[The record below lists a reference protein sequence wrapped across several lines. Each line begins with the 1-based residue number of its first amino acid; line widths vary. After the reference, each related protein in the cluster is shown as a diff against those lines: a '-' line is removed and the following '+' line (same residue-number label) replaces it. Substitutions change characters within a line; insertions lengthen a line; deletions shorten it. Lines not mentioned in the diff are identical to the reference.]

1 MDFIYPCS
9 RYVKITQTY
18 HSAHLGVDFGWND
31 GAYCNQPILA
41 IEDGWVVGCADGYA
55 NTYPNQ
61 RIYGNY
67 VNIKHDDN
75 WFSMYGHLLKGLTVK
90 LGDRVRKGQVIGYMG
105 NSGYSN
111 GQHLHF
117 ELRHFTNTKTNS
129 IDPMEFIFIED
140 RGIYVNPTSKDL
152 NRIRYRK
159 TTVGTPVGR
168 IPALEQVEILAST
181 LNGRKEPAL
190 DGEKLGF
197 VTQGFYN
204 VIGKEE
210 EDGFLWYRLEPD
222 LWCATKEGDWTVHY
236 DPEEIAYFKLTFP
249 KVTTGDKQTLLKVAD
264 ELGLTVKVKEL

>member
-1 MDFIYPCS
+1 MNFIYPLS
-9 RYVKITQTY
+9 RYIKITQTY

-31 GAYCNQPILA
+31 GAYNHPPIVA
-41 IEDGWVVGCADGYA
+41 IEDGYVVGCADGYA

-67 VNIKHDDN
+67 VNIKHSDE
-75 WFSMYGHLLKGLTVK
+75 WWSMYGHLLKGLTVK

-117 ELRHFTNTKTNS
+117 ELRQGANRKEKT
-129 IDPMEFIFIED
+129 IDPLDILFIED
-140 RGIYVNPTSKDL
+140 PTIYVNPTSKEL
-152 NRIRYRK
+152 NRIRYRQ

-168 IPALEQVEILAST
+168 IPALEQVEVIATT
-181 LNGRKEPAL
+181 LNARKEPAL
-190 DGEKLGF
+190 DAERLGY
-197 VTQGFYN
+197 VTPGFYN

-236 DPEEIAYFKLTFP
+236 DPETVAYFKVTFP
-249 KVTTGDKQTLLKVAD
+249 KVTTGDKETLLKVAD
-264 ELGLTVKVKEL
+264 ELNLTAKVKEL

>member
-1 MDFIYPCS
+1 
-9 RYVKITQTY
+9 
-18 HSAHLGVDFGWND
+18 
-31 GAYCNQPILA
+31 
-41 IEDGWVVGCADGYA
+41 
-55 NTYPNQ
+55 
-61 RIYGNY
+61 
-67 VNIKHDDN
+67 
-75 WFSMYGHLLKGLTVK
+75 MYGHLLKGLTVK

-117 ELRHFTNTKTNS
+117 ELRHFSNTKACS

-140 RGIYVNPTSKDL
+140 RGIYVNPDSKDL

-181 LNGRKEPAL
+181 LNGRREPAL
-190 DGEKLGF
+190 DGERLGY

-204 VIGKEE
+204 VIGKEQ
-210 EDGFLWYRLEPD
+210 EDGFQWYRLEPD

-236 DPEEIAYFKLTFP
+236 DPETTAYFKLTFP
-249 KVTTGDKQTLLKVAD
+249 KVTTGDKETLLKVAD
-264 ELGLTVKVKEL
+264 ELGLTVKVKEI